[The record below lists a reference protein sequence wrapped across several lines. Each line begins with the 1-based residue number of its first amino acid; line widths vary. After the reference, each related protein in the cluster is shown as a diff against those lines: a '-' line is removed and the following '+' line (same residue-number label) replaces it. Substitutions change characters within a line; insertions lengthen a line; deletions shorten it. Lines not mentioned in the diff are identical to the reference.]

1 MNEKRKYQRVTFF
14 TEVEWVTSGA
24 SFKGT
29 ISDISE
35 GGAYIDTLNPC
46 PIGTLIR
53 MKFKISDN
61 NELRLKAVVR
71 NSMVGMGMGVEFIDL
86 TADQKALLHKLI
98 NSLT

>member
-1 MNEKRKYQRVTFF
+1 MNEKRKYHRITFF
-14 TEVEWVTSGA
+14 TEVEWIVSGA

-61 NELRLKAVVR
+61 KELNLKAVVK
-71 NSMVGMGMGVEFIDL
+71 NSMIGMGMGVEFINL
-86 TADQKALLHKLI
+86 TEEQKAILQELI
-98 NSLT
+98 KNLT